1 MILRRKLIGSLLA
14 CVLLAV
20 VSCTK
25 NGDLLTMVP
34 DDSALVVKINT
45 HEVLAKAGISA
56 DNGPIAVPE
65 EIVVPFQTEVKG
77 IDADAASYLFA
88 DASLEKAYCLFGLR
102 DADEF
107 AQSLAEA
114 SFVETLIGDVK
125 VYELDG
131 KVFGIYGDKCIAGTD
146 DNAIAKLFE
155 AGNKQKSIS
164 KDMSEAL
171 SGNDDMTVFTEGKVA
186 DRLLRNVVGARYG
199 NMMGGIV
206 SANGY
211 VVSHVNFEKESVVVD
226 VDLSHAESEPMR
238 MLESV
243 LEPMHGGKVLSML
256 PDGSTVSF
264 GIGLNG
270 EKLLKLPIMSVL
282 SMAGMGNEEVKQK
295 LNEALATIK
304 GDVAVGLVYDAYSMV
319 PKFTAVIESDYVPQ
333 LEELMVQLC
342 KTYGISCEKRDG
354 IYKVGPVMPGVELS
368 FSERDG
374 CFVVSNTQETRPS
387 ESKPDFKGNMLA
399 LHATTGESG
408 SAVSY
413 GLGSAVGANI
423 SGSLDFAI
431 KDSKSMQFKGSID
444 DPESDNSLK
453 SILKIISAMYES
465 ARYRN
470 EAEDT
475 DAEMPDIMAI
485 DELQDIE

>member
-1 MILRRKLIGSLLA
+1 
-14 CVLLAV
+14 
-20 VSCTK
+20 
-25 NGDLLTMVP
+25 
-34 DDSALVVKINT
+34 
-45 HEVLAKAGISA
+45 
-56 DNGPIAVPE
+56 
-65 EIVVPFQTEVKG
+65 
-77 IDADAASYLFA
+77 
-88 DASLEKAYCLFGLR
+88 
-102 DADEF
+102 
-107 AQSLAEA
+107 
-114 SFVETLIGDVK
+114 
-125 VYELDG
+125 
-131 KVFGIYGDKCIAGTD
+131 
-146 DNAIAKLFE
+146 
-155 AGNKQKSIS
+155 
-164 KDMSEAL
+164 
-171 SGNDDMTVFTEGKVA
+171 
-186 DRLLRNVVGARYG
+186 
-199 NMMGGIV
+199 
-206 SANGY
+206 
-211 VVSHVNFEKESVVVD
+211 
-226 VDLSHAESEPMR
+226 
-238 MLESV
+238 
-243 LEPMHGGKVLSML
+243 
-256 PDGSTVSF
+256 
-264 GIGLNG
+264 
-270 EKLLKLPIMSVL
+270 
-282 SMAGMGNEEVKQK
+282 MAGMGNEEVKQK

-319 PKFTAVIESDYVPQ
+319 PKFTAVIESDDVPQ

-342 KTYGISCEKRDG
+342 NTYGISCEKRDG

-399 LHATTGESG
+399 FHATTGESG
-408 SAVSY
+408 SAVSH